1 MPALPADGH
10 VHSEFSWDARTGGVG
25 DMEGTCARAVELGLP
40 AVAFTEH
47 VDHTTWATTPG
58 SAFSVAYA
66 PLIAADG
73 MMTPPPLDV
82 DGYLAAVERCRHLYP
97 GLRILTGIEAGEP
110 HWFADD
116 VARLLAG
123 GRFERVLGSL
133 HSLQLDGEYLEPPE
147 LFGRRPVD
155 EVMRAYLAELH
166 ALVVG
171 SDAFAVLA
179 HIDYAARYWP
189 EQSAPYDPGPFEDE
203 LRHVLRAL
211 AATDRALEVNTRL
224 PLHPDV
230 VSWWRDEGGRAV
242 TFGSDAHEPIAL
254 ALGFR
259 EAADMVESFGFRPGS
274 DPWQAWLR

>member
-10 VHSEFSWDARTGGVG
+10 VHTEFSWDARAGGIG
-25 DMEGTCARAVELGLP
+25 DMEGTCARAVQLGLP

-47 VDHTTWATTPG
+47 VDHTTWAPTPG
-58 SAFSVAYA
+58 SAFADSY
-66 PLIAADG
+66 PSLIADDG
-73 MMTPPPLDV
+73 TMTPPPLDV
-82 DGYLAAVERCRHLYP
+82 DGYLAAVERCRHRYP
-97 GLRILTGIEAGEP
+97 DLRILTGVEAGEP
-110 HWFADD
+110 HWFADEVRD
-116 VARLLAG
+116 LLAG

-133 HSLQLDGEYLEPPE
+133 HSLSLDGEYMEPPE
-147 LFGRRPVD
+147 LFLRRPVD
-155 EVMRAYLAELH
+155 DVMRAYLAELH
-166 ALVVG
+166 DLVVG

-179 HIDYAARYWP
+179 HLDYVARYWP
-189 EQSAPYDPGPFEDE
+189 EQMAPYDPHDFEDE
-203 LRHVLRAL
+203 VRHVLAAL

-242 TFGSDAHEPIAL
+242 TFGSDAHEPVAL